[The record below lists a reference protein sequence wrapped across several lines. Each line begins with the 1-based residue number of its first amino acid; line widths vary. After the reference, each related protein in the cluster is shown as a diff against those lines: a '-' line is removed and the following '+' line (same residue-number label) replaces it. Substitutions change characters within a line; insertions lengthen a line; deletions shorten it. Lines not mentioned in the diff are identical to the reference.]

1 MAEILVTEFIDPIG
15 LEILEGA
22 GTVRYDPHIWKDAAA
37 LRARVRES
45 DALVVRNQTAV
56 TYDLLA
62 GSPVRVVGRLGV
74 GLDNIDIGGAR
85 ALGIPVVVAR
95 GANAIAVAEYV
106 LAACF
111 HFSRQLAD
119 VSQDTREGHWN
130 RTLGGFELYG
140 KTLGIVG
147 LGDIGQRLALR
158 ARALGMRVVAS
169 DPAQLWTHW
178 AAMDAN
184 VELRS
189 MDDLLASS
197 DFVTLHTPLTAQTH
211 HLMNAD
217 RLRRMKPTAYLI
229 NTARGGIVDEK
240 ALWEAIQTGIIAGAA
255 LDVREQ
261 EPPVQPDLLTDHPR
275 VLLTPH
281 ISGLTAEAQK
291 RTARMVA
298 EDVVRVLRGQ
308 EPQAAVSREA
318 P

>member
-1 MAEILVTEFIDPIG
+1 VAEILVTEFIDPLG
-15 LEILEGA
+15 LEILEQA

-62 GSPVRVVGRLGV
+62 ESPIRVIGRLGV
-74 GLDNIDIGGAR
+74 GLDNIDVRGAR
-85 ALGIPVVVAR
+85 TLGIPVVVAR

-130 RTLGGFELYG
+130 RTLGGIELYG

-158 ARALGMRVVAS
+158 ARSLGMRVIAS

-178 AAMDAN
+178 AAMDVN

-197 DFVTLHTPLTAQTH
+197 DFVTLHTPLTAETR
-211 HLMNAD
+211 HLINAE
-217 RLRRMKPTAYLI
+217 RLRLMKPTAYLI
-229 NTARGGIVDEK
+229 NTARGGIVDET
-240 ALWEAIQTGIIAGAA
+240 ALWQAIQSGVIAGAA
-255 LDVREQ
+255 LDVREK
-261 EPPVQPDLLTDHPR
+261 EPPTHPDPFTDHPR

-281 ISGLTAEAQK
+281 ISGLTAEAQR

>member
-1 MAEILVTEFIDPIG
+1 VATILVTEFIDPVG
-15 LEILEGA
+15 LEILEAA
-22 GTVRYDPHIWKDAAA
+22 GTVWYDPHLWKAPDA
-37 LRARVRES
+37 LRSRVLEAE
-45 DALVVRNQTAV
+45 ALVVRNHTVV
-56 TYDLLA
+56 TPALLA

-74 GLDNIDIGGAR
+74 GLDNIDVGGVQ

-119 VSQDTREGHWN
+119 VSQDTRSGQWN

-184 VELRS
+184 VELCS
-189 MDDLLASS
+189 LDDLLATS
-197 DFVTLHTPLTAQTH
+197 DFVSLHTPLTSQTRH
-211 HLMNAD
+211 FINAD
-217 RLRRMKPTAYLI
+217 RLRMMKPSAYLI

-240 ALWEAIQTGIIAGAA
+240 VLWEAIQTGVIAGAA

-261 EPPVQPDLLTDHPR
+261 EPPGHPDPLARHPR

-281 ISGLTAEAQK
+281 ISGLTGEAQR

-298 EDVVRVLRGQ
+298 EDVVRVLQGQ
-308 EPQAAVSREA
+308 PPQAAVGGEVS
-318 P
+318 